1 MHFVVNLSTPWR
13 GFGRP
18 RMPNFLEIAVKF
30 AKIVL
35 SSICLSVVAF
45 SCHAGGEL
53 NTRFEGWLGKNQKG
67 HYLDTSNWHYC
78 FNNEGGSCGSVA
90 LNTGSSTCHTTG
102 FNIGT
107 KWAVPTRVGGL
118 EINSGFNKSWTA
130 CNVRSETVTCSPNRG
145 WKGRA
150 VINFSE
156 RWGRVRV
163 LGGET
168 YFQRSSQ
175 CPAGWKSEWMGGPSW
190 RCTYT
195 GGQYTRDGYLPEWRG
210 SSCNYQR
217 I

>member
-1 MHFVVNLSTPWR
+1 MKLT
-13 GFGRP
+13 
-18 RMPNFLEIAVKF
+18 
-30 AKIVL
+30 KIVL
-35 SSICLSVVAF
+35 SSVCLSLAAF
-45 SCHAGGEL
+45 SCYAADGVA

-67 HYLDTSNWHYC
+67 HFLDTSNWHYC
-78 FNNEGGSCGSVA
+78 FNNNGGNCGSVS

-107 KWAVPTRVGGL
+107 KWNVPTKIGGL

-150 VINFSE
+150 AINFSE
-156 RWGRVRV
+156 RWGRARV
-163 LGGET
+163 LGGDT
-168 YFQRSSQ
+168 YFVYGGNN
-175 CPAGWKSEWMGGPSW
+175 CAAGWTGKWERGSSW

-195 GGQYTRDGYLPEWRG
+195 GGQYSSDGYLPEWRG